1 MVNRL
6 EGRDGS
12 DDLDGRE
19 GADVMIGGK
28 GNDRYTVDTAGY
40 YDTVVSTSFALP
52 GGGVTNPFPYIPG
65 DQVTELANEGI
76 DSVSSYITYTLPNE
90 VEHLQL
96 LTRSNLNGFGNAR
109 DNSLTGNVG
118 VNRLEGRGGNDTID
132 GRAGED
138 IMVGGTGDDMYFVDD
153 NTGPGLTTASF
164 GIPVADVI
172 YSPGDQVIEN
182 ANEGFDRIFTTV
194 DYTLPN
200 HVEFL
205 ALAGAAGNINGSGN
219 SLANTI
225 FGNEGQNRL
234 NGAAGNDLL
243 DGQGGA
249 DTMSGGLGD
258 DAYSLDTPGVF
269 IRNTRLGTGGTIYLP
284 GDQVFENANEGKDR
298 VYAPFSYTLT
308 ANVEELALTGAGN
321 LNGFGNASDNGL
333 FGSTGANRLE
343 AYAGNDFLNGLE
355 GADTMVGGT
364 GNDRYRVDNSGDV
377 VVENAGEGTDTIEA
391 SISYVL
397 PNHVENMV
405 WISSAALSNAS
416 AAATIYQT
424 GNALA
429 NLLVCNDGANILN
442 GKAGADTMQGK
453 RGNDSYFV
461 DNASDKVVEAAGQ
474 GTDNVNTSVSYTLGT
489 SVSVETL
496 RTTNVA
502 GTAAINLT
510 GNNLAN
516 IVTGNAGANIING
529 GASNDVL
536 AGMSGRDK
544 VTGGAGSDLFVFNT
558 ALNAATNVDTVTD
571 FSVAYDTFRLE
582 NAVFTTLTALGRLAA
597 DAFHIG
603 AAAADA
609 EDRIIYN
616 QATGALSYDA
626 NGTGAGGLV
635 KFAQLTAGLGLTNAD
650 FVIV

>member
-1 MVNRL
+1 M
-6 EGRDGS
+6 
-12 DDLDGRE
+12 
-19 GADVMIGGK
+19 
-28 GNDRYTVDTAGY
+28 
-40 YDTVVSTSFALP
+40 
-52 GGGVTNPFPYIPG
+52 
-65 DQVTELANEGI
+65 
-76 DSVSSYITYTLPNE
+76 
-90 VEHLQL
+90 
-96 LTRSNLNGFGNAR
+96 
-109 DNSLTGNVG
+109 
-118 VNRLEGRGGNDTID
+118 
-132 GRAGED
+132 
-138 IMVGGTGDDMYFVDD
+138 
-153 NTGPGLTTASF
+153 
-164 GIPVADVI
+164 
-172 YSPGDQVIEN
+172 
-182 ANEGFDRIFTTV
+182 
-194 DYTLPN
+194 
-200 HVEFL
+200 
-205 ALAGAAGNINGSGN
+205 
-219 SLANTI
+219 
-225 FGNEGQNRL
+225 
-234 NGAAGNDLL
+234 
-243 DGQGGA
+243 
-249 DTMSGGLGD
+249 
-258 DAYSLDTPGVF
+258 
-269 IRNTRLGTGGTIYLP
+269 
-284 GDQVFENANEGKDR
+284 FENANEGKDR